1 MLKYISLRLVSVA
14 LLTVIS
20 VIGAAAQA
28 HFHVT
33 ICHRTGSRTNPYI
46 QISPDVEGV
55 VNGHM
60 DHEQT
65 GNGLGGDIIPFF
77 EFMGQTYS
85 KNLDTDFGG
94 GLLGRDIL
102 ANGCRVEH
110 HTPTPSPSTT
120 PTPPTT
126 PTPTVTPTPGQ
137 FSVEVLGCEP
147 GQNVRRVRFI
157 GQLFGL
163 TFFLNGEMVVPD
175 ANGIVTVQPGQYHW
189 EIFRNGELIA
199 EGQVEVGPCGL
210 ILTPTPTTTPTPTP
224 GITPSPTPPEVP
236 EPQTIVLLATGL
248 MFGLGVFAFRKIRG

>member
-65 GNGLGGDIIPFF
+65 GNGLGGDIIPLF

-102 ANGCRVEH
+102 ANGCRVDH
-110 HTPTPSPSTT
+110 
-120 PTPPTT
+120 
-126 PTPTVTPTPGQ
+126 
-137 FSVEVLGCEP
+137 
-147 GQNVRRVRFI
+147 N
-157 GQLFGL
+157 
-163 TFFLNGEMVVPD
+163 
-175 ANGIVTVQPGQYHW
+175 
-189 EIFRNGELIA
+189 
-199 EGQVEVGPCGL
+199 
-210 ILTPTPTTTPTPTP
+210 TPTP
-224 GITPSPTPPEVP
+224 GIETLPDGLSVRIVGPDDPALPSA
-236 EPQTIVLLATGL
+236 LAVASGRARA
-248 MFGLGVFAFRKIRG
+248 GRR